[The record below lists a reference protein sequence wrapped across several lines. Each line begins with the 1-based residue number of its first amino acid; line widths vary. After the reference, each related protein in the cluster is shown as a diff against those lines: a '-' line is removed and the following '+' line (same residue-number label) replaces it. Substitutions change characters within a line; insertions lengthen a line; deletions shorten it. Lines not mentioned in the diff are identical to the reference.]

1 MPCSF
6 VCWPKLIGKECVKQ
20 LLCYTMCAGAKI
32 CVVTVHR
39 NSVNVNVYKHTH
51 YGILYV
57 PHTHSIENHEKDF
70 ASIFDEIELRFPV
83 SVTNI
88 WQTNAMV
95 YTFPLN
101 SRRAIHRV
109 DFFFILNFESTHFN
123 QQLLSR
129 NAICISH
136 FAISLSLRFATISLL
151 FVLAH
156 CLQYVIYF

>member
-109 DFFFILNFESTHFN
+109 DFFFLSWISNQLTSISNFYREMQFAS
-123 QQLLSR
+123 
-129 NAICISH
+129 
-136 FAISLSLRFATISLL
+136 AISLSHSLFDSPQFHYYL
-151 FVLAH
+151 F
-156 CLQYVIYF
+156 